1 MANRGY
7 QLPCEC
13 GCGELTFGE
22 YKRGHRRNPP
32 TIDRIEAD
40 DGGES
45 WEPISI
51 SDAADMTPDDPA
63 PPLGESRKPS
73 AGPLRI
79 TKRVRDDVEG
89 KLAFILTMVGTMAS
103 ITDPICGGA
112 FLDNADNVAAKM
124 TPIICKSP
132 DMVAKLTKSGDAM
145 LYVDLLWAFWPI
157 LTVIAAHHL
166 RSRKREEKID
176 ATMPPMDNNVYTAG

>member
-13 GCGELTFGE
+13 GCGELTFGV

-32 TIDRIEAD
+32 GTQTEPAN
-40 DGGES
+40 DGGDA
-45 WEPISI
+45 WEPITI
-51 SDAADMTPDDPA
+51 SDAADMTPDDPS
-63 PPLGESRKPS
+63 PGLRPESPVPGSIK
-73 AGPLRI
+73 I
-79 TKRVRDDVEG
+79 TKRVRDDVQG
-89 KLAFILTMVGTMAS
+89 KLAFMLSMVGAMAS
-103 ITDPICGGA
+103 IGDPVCGGA

-132 DMVAKLTKSGDAM
+132 DMVAKLTKSGDVM

-157 LTVIAAHHL
+157 LGIVATHHF
-166 RSRKREEKID
+166 RSKREPMLD
-176 ATMPPMDNNVYTAG
+176 GTMPPMDQNFYTAG